1 MTTDHAPDP
10 EGRTSRFV
18 EAEDGTR
25 LHALDWG
32 GDGPPA
38 LLIHGARRTGRS
50 WNAVA
55 RRLREDYRVIAL
67 DSRAHGDSGDPPTGY
82 RAVERAGDI
91 AAVANGLDLPPH
103 FVIGHSLGGGSGALY
118 AARNPGAV
126 RGAVLVEPTP
136 SGPDHWQRVGMFDDD
151 WKPARETQ
159 GRNGWS
165 SIDELRGRL
174 EANRMTSTWT
184 KEVLEDVL
192 REETIL
198 HEDGSV
204 SIKWSPSFYNFDE
217 LRTDEF
223 ALIDEAD
230 SMTMPVLVMVAAS
243 NNLLES
249 HLKPF
254 AYRLPRGEFAAIEG
268 VGHSIYMEDPDLVAE
283 RTRVFFKASA
293 SAG

>member
-1 MTTDHAPDP
+1 MTTDHAPDS
-10 EGRTSRFV
+10 EGRMSRFV
-18 EAEDGTR
+18 VAGDGTR

-32 GDGPPA
+32 GEGPPV

-55 RRLREDYRVIAL
+55 RRLRGDFRVIAL
-67 DSRAHGDSGDPPTGY
+67 DSRAHGDSGDPAMGY

-91 AAVANGLDLPPH
+91 AAVASALDLPPH

-118 AARNPGAV
+118 AARNPDAV
-126 RGAVLVEPTP
+126 RAAVLVEPTP
-136 SGPDHWQRVGMFDDD
+136 TGPDHWQRVGMFDDN
-151 WKPARETQ
+151 WKLARETQ

-174 EANRMTSTWT
+174 EKNRMTSTWT
-184 KEVLEDVL
+184 PEVLEDVL

-217 LRTDEF
+217 LRTDVF
-223 ALIDEAD
+223 SLIDEAD

-254 AYRLPRGEFAAIEG
+254 AERLPQGEFAAIED

-283 RTRVFFKASA
+283 RTRAFFKDRALA
-293 SAG
+293 D